1 MDLLDYYAGELAFL
15 RETAQAF
22 AVANPAVAGALQD
35 RGTDPDVERLLEGTA
50 FLAAGLRARIDQAG
64 AQVAHSLAELT
75 LPHFLR
81 SLPAT
86 TIVEFHPNTKNLRAR
101 QRVPRERP
109 LLARPV
115 SGTACRFRTCLDV
128 DLWPLTVAD
137 ARLDESVSQ
146 QPKISVV
153 LEPAESARPALADPQ
168 PLRFYIHHG
177 DPSVPAALMLWLTR
191 HLTGIT
197 VLSGGVVVGRLP
209 PDSVAGLAAA
219 DSAVLP
225 WVDTAPQG
233 YRSVLEFF
241 ALPEK
246 FCFFELAGLHDLALG
261 DARIGLQFEFDR
273 PPPLSA
279 AITPTTFRLHCTPA
293 INLFEA
299 PGESLSR
306 SPRQRSYLVRA
317 DGIDPRHA
325 EVYEVRSVTAVSRTH
340 GGRRKFVPFAHAG
353 QVAGCMT
360 PSFSLVRARSP
371 VDGNI
376 DTHLGLRDT
385 DGAAL
390 GLDEEVL
397 SLQLLCTNR
406 ALPLELQVG
415 DIAGE
420 LRGATYRS
428 YVNIAPVSPPVRM
441 ALGEDSLWRLLS
453 HLALNQRGPVDGDA
467 LRGLLRLYNFHAV
480 AGTQRGRLAERT
492 VDAVRDIKREA
503 VTRLVRGV
511 PIRTVRTTVELD
523 ERGFAGSGNAFL
535 LGRVLDD
542 LYGSHINI
550 NVASELRVVLSPSQV
565 EYAWP
570 VRISG

>member
-1 MDLLDYYAGELAFL
+1 MDLLDYYSGELAFL
-15 RETAQAF
+15 RETAQTF
-22 AVANPAVAGALQD
+22 ASANPALAGALHD
-35 RGTDPDVERLLEGTA
+35 RGADPDVERLLEGVA
-50 FLAAGLRARIDQAG
+50 FLSAGLRARIDQAG
-64 AQVAHSLAELT
+64 AQIAHSLAELT
-75 LPHFLR
+75 LPHFIR

-101 QRVPRERP
+101 QRIPAERP

-115 SGTACRFRTCLDV
+115 EGTVCRFRTCLDV
-128 DLWPLTVAD
+128 DLWPLTVVD

-146 QPKISVV
+146 QPKITVS
-153 LEPAESARPALADPQ
+153 LDPAESGRAALGETQ

-177 DPSVPAALMLWLTR
+177 DPSIPAALMLWMAH

-197 VLSGGVVVGRLP
+197 VQSAGIVVGRLP
-209 PDSVAGLAAA
+209 KSQVSSLSAAA
-219 DSAVLP
+219 SAVLP
-225 WVDTAPQG
+225 WVDTAPHG

-246 FCFFELAGLHDLALG
+246 FCFFELGGLHELGLG

-273 PPPLSA
+273 PPPLAA

-299 PGESLSR
+299 PGEPLSR
-306 SPRQRSYLVRA
+306 SPRQRTHLIRA
-317 DGIDPRHA
+317 DGVDPRHA
-325 EVYEVRSVTAVSRTH
+325 EIYEVCSVNAVSRTH
-340 GGRRKFVPFAHAG
+340 GARRRFVPFAHAG
-353 QVAGCMT
+353 QIAGHAT
-360 PSFSLVRARSP
+360 PSFALTRVRSP
-371 VDGNI
+371 VDSNI
-376 DTHLGLRDT
+376 DTYLALNDPES
-385 DGAAL
+385 GAP

-415 DIAGE
+415 DITGE

-428 YVNIAPVSPPVRM
+428 YANIAPVSPPVRM
-441 ALGEDSLWRLLS
+441 ALGEETLWRLLS

-492 VDAVRDIKREA
+492 VEAVRDIKREA

-511 PIRTVRTTVELD
+511 AIRTVRTTVELD
-523 ERGFAGSGNAFL
+523 ERGFAGIGNVFM

-550 NVASELRVVLSPSQV
+550 NVASELRIVLNPSRL
-565 EYAWP
+565 EFSWP

>member
-15 RETAQAF
+15 RETAQTF
-22 AVANPAVAGALQD
+22 AAANPALADALHD
-35 RGTDPDVERLLEGTA
+35 RGADPDVERLLEGVA
-50 FLAAGLRARIDQAG
+50 FLTADLRARIDQAG

-86 TIVEFHPNTKNLRAR
+86 TIVEFHPNTKKLRAR
-101 QRVPRERP
+101 QRLARERP

-115 SGTACRFRTCLDV
+115 LGTACRFRTCFDV

-146 QPKISVV
+146 QPKISVA
-153 LEPAESARPALADPQ
+153 LDPAECGRSALDDPQ

-177 DPSVPAALMLWLTR
+177 DPSIPATLMLWMTR
-191 HLTGIT
+191 RLTGVT

-209 PDSVAGLAAA
+209 PERVTALSAAA
-219 DSAVLP
+219 SAVLP

-246 FCFFELAGLHDLALG
+246 FCFFEVAGLHELGLG

-273 PPPLSA
+273 PPPLAA
-279 AITPTTFRLHCTPA
+279 AISPGTFRLHCTPA

-299 PGESLSR
+299 PGEALAR

-317 DGIDPRHA
+317 DGVDPRHA

-353 QVAGCMT
+353 QVAGRSA
-360 PSFSLVRARSP
+360 PSFALARARSP
-371 VDGNI
+371 VDNNI
-376 DTHLGLRDT
+376 DTYLSLRDP
-385 DGAAL
+385 DAGAP

-406 ALPLELQVG
+406 ALPQELQVG
-415 DIAGE
+415 DVAGE

-428 YVNIAPVSPPVRM
+428 YTNIAPVSPPVRM
-441 ALGEDSLWRLLS
+441 ALGEETLWRLLS
-453 HLALNQRGPVDGDA
+453 HLALNQRGPVDGEA

-492 VDAVRDIKREA
+492 VEAVRDVQREA
-503 VTRLVRGV
+503 VTRLVRGT

-523 ERGFAGSGNAFL
+523 ERGFAGVGNAVA
-535 LGRVLDD
+535 LGCVLDD
-542 LYGSHINI
+542 LYASHINI
-550 NVASELRVVLSPSQV
+550 NVASELRVVLNPSRL

-570 VRISG
+570 VRIAG